1 MMPLRSRD
9 GRIIK
14 LSLFRASRATRIESQ
29 FVKVSNKVTLSV
41 LVLLAAAGVVGLI
54 LTSSSPPRLSLDKNP
69 QALGAENGFVD
80 QQYLDTAQRLSAL
93 ATMRDEQLLAQDA
106 LRITGREPGLQ
117 HAAARQAPAQ
127 STAPQSPAVR
137 TRQARITKIEG
148 AIQAK
153 HDEVDG
159 LEDAV
164 KKAKRTERDELAQQL
179 DVSKAE
185 LDLYKEWL
193 GDAKDDLIRA
203 GGDQH
208 SKVQQLVDEH
218 EVSSHAADSF
228 KLPPLNAAAASSSA
242 GSLVAKWTSWNA
254 LRQKKNLILQAG
266 QEAYSAAAEV
276 AKNHDTL
283 EQQLRIEQEKTK
295 GAGASGSSPAAP
307 GNTPS
312 VGGAVAAPGGSTEAA
327 VSLLKRLSDDRK
339 GLAMLR
345 RRIQNF
351 EHLGSTYGQWAALV
365 GAHQRAVLGA
375 IIASSLWIILL
386 LLLAFVINRS
396 TEHVLSRLKLETK
409 QRATLQTVIRIGVQV
424 ATVVV
429 ILIII

>member
-1 MMPLRSRD
+1 MSLVEFPLSGPFNPMMPLRSRD

-69 QALGAENGFVD
+69 QALGAENGFVN

-106 LRITGREPGLQ
+106 LRITDRELDLQ
-117 HAAARQAPAQ
+117 FAAALQATAH

-137 TRQARITKIEG
+137 TLQARITKIEG

-295 GAGASGSSPAAP
+295 GAGASGSSP
-307 GNTPS
+307 
-312 VGGAVAAPGGSTEAA
+312 
-327 VSLLKRLSDDRK
+327 
-339 GLAMLR
+339 
-345 RRIQNF
+345 
-351 EHLGSTYGQWAALV
+351 
-365 GAHQRAVLGA
+365 RA
-375 IIASSLWIILL
+375 
-386 LLLAFVINRS
+386 R
-396 TEHVLSRLKLETK
+396 
-409 QRATLQTVIRIGVQV
+409 
-424 ATVVV
+424 
-429 ILIII
+429 